1 MRKTRSISADRAAA
15 LILIVVFAA
24 YGLYGATLESSLGV
38 DYIGPDFFP
47 KAIGIFGVFLAALLL
62 VQDRLRMSASVDR
75 QSEGG
80 RRWSAWFDP
89 AVAVPF
95 GMMLAYVVSL
105 EYLGFPIASVL
116 FLTVAARF
124 LGCPGWFWAAAF
136 GVLST
141 AAAVLL
147 FRYGLVLR
155 LPQGAFMKLW

>member
-1 MRKTRSISADRAAA
+1 
-15 LILIVVFAA
+15 
-24 YGLYGATLESSLGV
+24 
-38 DYIGPDFFP
+38 
-47 KAIGIFGVFLAALLL
+47 
-62 VQDRLRMSASVDR
+62 
-75 QSEGG
+75 
-80 RRWSAWFDP
+80 
-89 AVAVPF
+89 
-95 GMMLAYVVSL
+95 MMLAYVVSL

-155 LPQGAFMKLW
+155 LPQGVFMKLW